1 MNLNLKDPDESNQ
14 FRPKSGIFFTA
25 LGGAEEIGMNLNL
38 YGTDD
43 SWIMI
48 DLGVTFDSRMDSGSE
63 IIMPNPEFI
72 LQNKDK
78 LKGLVLTHAHED
90 HIGAVPYFFE
100 ELDCPIYATAFTAS
114 VLERKIRELG
124 ISINIPIHVVPTNGR
139 MEIGPFNLEF
149 FSVTH
154 SIPDPCAVLLR
165 TKFGN
170 IFHTEAYLI
179 V

>member
-1 MNLNLKDPDESNQ
+1 MKFTNLIRKRMNLNLKDPDESNQ
-14 FRPKSGIFFTA
+14 FRPESGIFFTA

-48 DLGVTFDSRMDSGSE
+48 DLGVTFDSRMDSESD

-100 ELDCPIYATAFTAS
+100 ELDCPIYATAFTAA
-114 VLERKIRELG
+114 VLERNIREL
-124 ISINIPIHVVPTNGR
+124 
-139 MEIGPFNLEF
+139 
-149 FSVTH
+149 
-154 SIPDPCAVLLR
+154 
-165 TKFGN
+165 
-170 IFHTEAYLI
+170 
-179 V
+179 